1 MKIGLLVGKSKY
13 HSQDKYRQIMTLIK
27 ELNSYEI
34 LLVTC
39 RDGLSVAYEIS
50 EDYPDLIKGIYDI
63 KDINCLG
70 LSCIF
75 VVDPYSRYEVSYCDF
90 EMPIIYKE
98 YGVAGL
104 EPTTGYLI
112 KSPVYKYAKVII
124 TETEFYK
131 QKIKE
136 IYPDKSVFVGSPAFD
151 FSFKIKPKRNEIKH
165 ILWTPHHT
173 IVNKDSYDKI
183 CGCAYSNFLRDKN
196 FMINEFMSRLPNDV
210 ILHIHPHPN
219 LKIRYNQLR
228 NSRSAYREWVSSISR
243 SPYSDRIV
251 LEEQKDY
258 HELFDECDLII
269 NDSISFLLEWLPTKK
284 PMIVVRSE
292 DSKYSEFGEKLIKDN
307 YSEAFS
313 QDDIVKR
320 TLDYLNGS
328 SRKYPLQ
335 SAIDK
340 LFIFS
345 GSENSKILAKV
356 VLNLSFPT

>member
-112 KSPVYKYAKVII
+112 KSPVYKYA
-124 TETEFYK
+124 
-131 QKIKE
+131 
-136 IYPDKSVFVGSPAFD
+136 DRKSVV
-151 FSFKIKPKRNEIKH
+151 
-165 ILWTPHHT
+165 
-173 IVNKDSYDKI
+173 
-183 CGCAYSNFLRDKN
+183 
-196 FMINEFMSRLPNDV
+196 
-210 ILHIHPHPN
+210 
-219 LKIRYNQLR
+219 
-228 NSRSAYREWVSSISR
+228 
-243 SPYSDRIV
+243 
-251 LEEQKDY
+251 
-258 HELFDECDLII
+258 
-269 NDSISFLLEWLPTKK
+269 
-284 PMIVVRSE
+284 
-292 DSKYSEFGEKLIKDN
+292 
-307 YSEAFS
+307 
-313 QDDIVKR
+313 
-320 TLDYLNGS
+320 
-328 SRKYPLQ
+328 
-335 SAIDK
+335 
-340 LFIFS
+340 
-345 GSENSKILAKV
+345 
-356 VLNLSFPT
+356 